1 MVAFV
6 VKQFENLK
14 SVTKIWVSQ
23 MDEIGFSWQRIPT
36 HVYGWPTLPQ
46 FDHGYALL
54 NTQRV
59 ALLSYALRNKSNV

>member
-23 MDEIGFSWQRIPT
+23 MDEIGFSSQRIPT
-36 HVYGWPTLPQ
+36 HENLTIDPVVVQVQLGL
-46 FDHGYALL
+46 
-54 NTQRV
+54 
-59 ALLSYALRNKSNV
+59 